1 MHERAISFR
10 RLQIRASGITERVT
24 VNLPNPTDNP
34 ADAEKQEIHGR
45 PVMAIGKPPNAVA
58 FLLWA

>member
-24 VNLPNPTDNP
+24 VNLPNPLTIRRTP
-34 ADAEKQEIHGR
+34 KSKKFMGGQ
-45 PVMAIGKPPNAVA
+45 
-58 FLLWA
+58 